1 MMRSNQPS
9 LPANRAFVVQ
19 IHADAQLEQGDCK
32 GRVEHLTSMQVAHF
46 DSSEALL
53 AFMAR
58 ILTAQQ
64 QAKAAM
70 SEEDED

>member
-1 MMRSNQPS
+1 MHSNQPS

-19 IHADAQLEQGDCK
+19 LHADAQLEQGDCK
-32 GRVEHLTSMQVAHF
+32 GRVEHLTSGDADHF
-46 DSSEALL
+46 ASAEALL

-64 QAKAAM
+64 QAEAVM

>member
-1 MMRSNQPS
+1 MRSNQPS

-19 IHADAQLEQGDCK
+19 IHADAQPEQGDCK
-32 GRVEHLTSMQVAHF
+32 GRVEHLTSMQATHF
-46 DSSEALL
+46 NSSEELL

-64 QAKAAM
+64 QAEERII
-70 SEEDED
+70 EEDED